1 MRKLKGEILS
11 IGTELLMGELTDT
24 NSAYI
29 ASKVPALGITIQ
41 QISQVG
47 DDLKGLTDAFVQALH
62 RSDVV
67 FSTGG
72 LGPTQDDL
80 TREAIS
86 DAVGEKMT
94 VDAIL
99 LNDLKEWFRYRGA
112 DMPGRNEKQ
121 ATLIPSAVSIP
132 NNQGTAP
139 GWWVEKNGKLI
150 VAMPGPPG
158 EMKNIW
164 AQEVEDKLKGRARGA
179 IIITRNI
186 KTTDLSEADVAE
198 RVAKYCEVEN
208 PYLGIYAKHDGIHLR
223 IIGRGRTEIEARDLI
238 RPVEDGITAVMGT
251 HVWGY
256 DDDTPE
262 KTLSTILMD
271 KGLTVATMES
281 CTGGLLAS
289 TITDVPG
296 SSMYFL
302 GGIITYSS
310 RTKKANGV
318 PGDIIDRYGAIS
330 GETAEA
336 MAKAVK
342 SKLKADI
349 GIGITGVAGPS
360 EQEGKAVG
368 TVFVS
373 INTDQMVRTLA
384 LRLPPRRE
392 VVKTRSVT
400 TTLVALSRLLN
411 E

>member
-1 MRKLKGEILS
+1 
-11 IGTELLMGELTDT
+11 
-24 NSAYI
+24 
-29 ASKVPALGITIQ
+29 
-41 QISQVG
+41 
-47 DDLKGLTDAFVQALH
+47 
-62 RSDVV
+62 
-67 FSTGG
+67 
-72 LGPTQDDL
+72 
-80 TREAIS
+80 
-86 DAVGEKMT
+86 
-94 VDAIL
+94 
-99 LNDLKEWFRYRGA
+99 
-112 DMPGRNEKQ
+112 
-121 ATLIPSAVSIP
+121 
-132 NNQGTAP
+132 
-139 GWWVEKNGKLI
+139 
-150 VAMPGPPG
+150 
-158 EMKNIW
+158 
-164 AQEVEDKLKGRARGA
+164 
-179 IIITRNI
+179 
-186 KTTDLSEADVAE
+186 
-198 RVAKYCEVEN
+198 
-208 PYLGIYAKHDGIHLR
+208 
-223 IIGRGRTEIEARDLI
+223 
-238 RPVEDGITAVMGT
+238 VEDGIIAVMGT